1 VTPAE
6 KGQPDPPEGHRD
18 RLVAIG
24 KAIRLRRV
32 ELDMKRTQLAELAG
46 LSYAYVA
53 EIENGTKQA
62 SSKALWALGHALDL
76 EPHELLALAALV
88 GSSDRGPGTPARESA
103 VSSHLRRLG
112 VASAWM
118 RELPAGCLIDA
129 LGSSRAVMVEPPP
142 SPEDASVQGPPSPE
156 APAASAGGGRR
167 ASWFHLAPGAA
178 STGADP
184 GDAGEAAS
192 EPAGA
197 PDLPDVLARLEVAL
211 DGVPEERAELALML
225 ALDECRTRRI
235 VREELERRTEH

>member
-1 VTPAE
+1 
-6 KGQPDPPEGHRD
+6 
-18 RLVAIG
+18 
-24 KAIRLRRV
+24 
-32 ELDMKRTQLAELAG
+32 MKRTQLAELAG

-62 SSKALWALGHALDL
+62 SSKALWALGHALGL
-76 EPHELLALAALV
+76 EPHELLALAALI
-88 GSSDRGPGTPARESA
+88 GAPEQAAGTRERESA

-112 VASAWM
+112 ASAWM
-118 RELPAGCLIDA
+118 RELPAGGLIDA

-142 SPEDASVQGPPSPE
+142 SPDDDSVPGPPSPE
-156 APAASAGGGRR
+156 APAAPAGGGRR

-178 STGADP
+178 SAGADP

-192 EPAGA
+192 KPAGA

-225 ALDECRTRRI
+225 ALDERRTRRI
-235 VREELERRTEH
+235 VREELDRRQPRG